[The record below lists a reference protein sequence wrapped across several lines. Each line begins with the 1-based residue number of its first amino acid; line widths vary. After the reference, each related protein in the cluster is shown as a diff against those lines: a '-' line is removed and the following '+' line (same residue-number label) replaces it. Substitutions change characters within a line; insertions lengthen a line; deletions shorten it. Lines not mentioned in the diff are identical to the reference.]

1 MMSVKASCEKCN
13 EVFDVNA
20 LSVKEEQVVIL
31 EDGKELIITYY
42 DCPKCGCKHM
52 VQLDDENTKYLLNEV
67 KKMIKKVAIRKR
79 KGKSVKLIK
88 NKYDKLNLDLNN
100 MRNSLNIK
108 YQGKHFE
115 IHVVDDV
122 ITKHEVILKCMSFK

>member
-31 EDGKELIITYY
+31 EDGKELTITYY
-42 DCPKCGCKHM
+42 ECPKCGFKHM
-52 VQLDDENTKYLLNEV
+52 VQLDDENTKHLLNEV
-67 KKMIKKVAIRKR
+67 KKMIKSIAVRKR
-79 KGKSVKLIK
+79 RGKSVKLLK
-88 NKYDKLNLDLNN
+88 NKYEKLNLDLNN
-100 MRNSLNIK
+100 MRNSLNVQ

-115 IHVVDDV
+115 VHVANDM
-122 ITKHEVILKCMSFK
+122 IIKYEVMLKCMSFK